1 MTRKLAE
8 WPFEHGQT
16 EPVGPSDGCRG
27 YDVPLAAESK
37 YDFQELGVY
46 LANIGLVLLIHLTHV
61 AKNVGDP

>member
-16 EPVGPSDGCRG
+16 KKVGPSDGCRG
-27 YDVPLAAESK
+27 NAVPLAAESK
-37 YDFQELGVY
+37 YEFQELGAY
-46 LANIGLVLLIHLTHV
+46 LGNIGLVLLIHLTHF